1 MLAKNGLLQNSL
13 EEDNFSLEAEFIN
26 KLRDAE
32 QDIAKLEA
40 NVAATK
46 GAKVVWLLVARH
58 TSHVTRHRLSL
69 NKSSSS
75 ASVRSCCWSASWS
88 WRRRRRLRA
97 HPPPSPPHTHT
108 TCISTAAV
116 LAIKTVY

>member
-32 QDIAKLEA
+32 QDITKLGA

-58 TSHVTRHRLSL
+58 TSHVTRHTSQVVLEQELIECERQIMLL
-69 NKSSSS
+69 ERKLELEKETQ
-75 ASVRSCCWSASWS
+75 AACG
-88 WRRRRRLRA
+88 
-97 HPPPSPPHTHT
+97 PPPPTRT
-108 TCISTAAV
+108 TCISTAGV
-116 LAIKTVY
+116 LAIKTGF